1 MVLPRTRT
9 IAVLC
14 ALAAAFALGLALAAE
29 RWLGLAPCEL
39 CLWERWPYRLAIV
52 LGLVAAMLPRPIARL
67 LLGLVMLTILADGA
81 IAFVHVGVEQ
91 HYWASPLPECAAPH
105 ITAGSIA
112 DRLAQMPA
120 RPAKPCDDP
129 SFLIPFL
136 PLSMAALNLMFAF
149 AFAAFLAAYLW
160 ISRGR
165 QT

>member
-91 HYWASPLPECAAPH
+91 HYWVSPLPECAAPH